1 MVYPLKVRTNN
12 WSICGLGVE
21 INTPLWIPSQQ
32 YALTCTN
39 YQGYFGN
46 EWYLKQFGRKNRS
59 AIALN
64 KLLNLHLG
72 STRKPEHDIEYTY
85 LKKKNWYRTY
95 TKRFKDVKLLLK
107 RYSYITASLLTV
119 VSKKSK
125 YTCQLQRLLKTER

>member
-21 INTPLWIPSQQ
+21 INTPLWIPSQ
-32 YALTCTN
+32 L
-39 YQGYFGN
+39 YQLPRLFWQRVVFKTIWSEKSVSN
-46 EWYLKQFGRKNRS
+46 CSKQTPQPPSWFNQEARTRHWIYLF
-59 AIALN
+59 
-64 KLLNLHLG
+64 
-72 STRKPEHDIEYTY
+72 EE
-85 LKKKNWYRTY
+85 KNWYRTY